1 MKQSVISEFQCD
13 PEEHFLDYGYC
24 KENSKIL
31 YPYRKNK
38 IPSSFSGTFFNGH
51 KLQFEPVALQT
62 TYSNLHYFLPF
73 TTDRSEK
80 INRYL
85 GYVNISTTDIPE
97 ATFETKENVSFD
109 TSKLGFSCQEKEIM
123 NDAVVKMLNK
133 IIDMPN
139 VNLAKNADS
148 LLSKKNVEVNVE

>member
-1 MKQSVISEFQCD
+1 MKRSVISEFSVI
-13 PEEHFLDYGYC
+13 PKNISWITAKRILKSYILTALIRFLVLLVV
-24 KENSKIL
+24 N
-31 YPYRKNK
+31 
-38 IPSSFSGTFFNGH
+38 FSMDISCNF
-51 KLQFEPVALQT
+51 KLQT
-62 TYSNLHYFLPF
+62 TYSNLHYFLLF

-85 GYVNISTTDIPE
+85 GYVNISTVNISE

-123 NDAVVKMLNK
+123 NDAVAKMLNK
-133 IIDMPN
+133 IIDMSN
-139 VNLAKNADS
+139 ANLAKNADS

>member
-1 MKQSVISEFQCD
+1 MKRSVISEFSVI
-13 PEEHFLDYGYC
+13 PKNISWITAKRILKSYILTALIRFLVLLVV
-24 KENSKIL
+24 N
-31 YPYRKNK
+31 
-38 IPSSFSGTFFNGH
+38 FSMDISCNF
-51 KLQFEPVALQT
+51 KLQT
-62 TYSNLHYFLPF
+62 TYSNLHYFLLF

-85 GYVNISTTDIPE
+85 GYVNISTVNISE

-123 NDAVVKMLNK
+123 NNAVAKMLNK
-133 IIDMPN
+133 IIDMSN
-139 VNLAKNADS
+139 ANLAKNADS

>member
-1 MKQSVISEFQCD
+1 MKRSVISEFSVI
-13 PEEHFLDYGYC
+13 PKNISWITAKRILKSYILTALIRFLVLLVV
-24 KENSKIL
+24 N
-31 YPYRKNK
+31 
-38 IPSSFSGTFFNGH
+38 FSMDISCNF
-51 KLQFEPVALQT
+51 KLQT
-62 TYSNLHYFLPF
+62 TYSNLHYFLLL

-85 GYVNISTTDIPE
+85 GYVNISTVNISE

-123 NDAVVKMLNK
+123 NNAVAKMLNK
-133 IIDMPN
+133 IIDMSN
-139 VNLAKNADS
+139 ANLAKNADS

>member
-1 MKQSVISEFQCD
+1 MKRSVISEFSVI
-13 PEEHFLDYGYC
+13 PKNISWITAKRILKSYILTALIRFLVLLVVNLSMDISC
-24 KENSKIL
+24 NFK
-31 YPYRKNK
+31 
-38 IPSSFSGTFFNGH
+38 
-51 KLQFEPVALQT
+51 LQT
-62 TYSNLHYFLPF
+62 TYSNLHYFLLF

-85 GYVNISTTDIPE
+85 GYVNISTVNISE

-123 NDAVVKMLNK
+123 NNAVAKMLNK
-133 IIDMPN
+133 IIDMSN
-139 VNLAKNADS
+139 ANLAKNADS

>member
-1 MKQSVISEFQCD
+1 MDISCNF
-13 PEEHFLDYGYC
+13 
-24 KENSKIL
+24 K
-31 YPYRKNK
+31 
-38 IPSSFSGTFFNGH
+38 
-51 KLQFEPVALQT
+51 LQT
-62 TYSNLHYFLPF
+62 TYSNLHYFLLF

-85 GYVNISTTDIPE
+85 GYVNISTVNISE

-139 VNLAKNADS
+139 ANLAKNADS